1 MIKNIND
8 LLSFIVL
15 IVLVI
20 YSQGFLVYFY
30 LKGKRK
36 ELTVDTF
43 SSRWQ
48 LFKDY
53 NDNIEE

>member
-20 YSQGFLVYFY
+20 YSQGFLLYFY